1 MRRLWVVVAG
11 LLGLTLI
18 TGGIYFSVRYA
29 YGAYGDYYYLT
40 ADLERAGQGMLVDSD
55 VRIRGVEVGKVVDI
69 DLVDH
74 QARIRMQIED
84 RYKVPE
90 DATAVVS
97 LKTPLGAKFVDLQF
111 EGSLAAPYLTDGDT
125 IARSHVGP
133 ELEDLLDDGTH
144 LLDAVDPN
152 EVANVVGTLA
162 DASRGRGEMIARGL
176 EVNNRLSS
184 LFADTIDPQM
194 EAIEDFETIFG
205 ALESKGVDLNRLAD
219 ALNEGVPVFASEES
233 QAHLRRALEAVTP
246 FADDLADLLILQ
258 REDWDRMMDEG
269 DVVLSTIA
277 ARPRGLRNLVHGLY
291 RYVYKLGQPIGNFF
305 MISDGSAGAGFVNFM
320 GGNDQQEEQNQ
331 ICTAFPVEVRDQIP
345 ACAGDKP

>member
-1 MRRLWVVVAG
+1 MRRLRVVVAG
-11 LLGLTLI
+11 LAGLALVSA
-18 TGGIYFSVRYA
+18 GIYLSVRAA
-29 YGAYGDYYYLT
+29 YGAYGDYYYVT

-55 VRIRGVEVGKVVDI
+55 VRMRGVEIGKVVEI
-69 DLVDH
+69 DLVGH
-74 QARIRMQIED
+74 QAQIRMQIED
-84 RYKVPE
+84 RYRVPE

-97 LKTPLGAKFVDLQF
+97 LKTPLGAKYVDMQY
-111 EGSLAAPYLTDGDT
+111 EGSLDGPFLADGDT
-125 IARSHVGP
+125 VSRSHVGP

-144 LLDAVDPN
+144 LLDALDPN

-162 DASRGRGEMIARGL
+162 DASRGRGKLLARGL

-205 ALESKGVDLNRLAD
+205 ALRSKGVDLNELA
-219 ALNEGVPVFASEES
+219 AAINEGAPVYASEES

-246 FADDLADLLILQ
+246 FADDLGDLLILQ
-258 REDWDRMMDEG
+258 REDWSRMMDEG

-277 ARPRGLRNLVHGLY
+277 ARPDGLRNLVHGLY

-305 MISDGSAGAGFVNFM
+305 MLSDGSAGAGFVNFM
-320 GGNDQQEEQNQ
+320 GGNDQDEEQNQ
-331 ICTAFPVEVRDQIP
+331 ICTAFPPEVRDQIP
-345 ACAGDKP
+345 ACEGRAP